1 MKKVCILVVLIT
13 YVYHIARFKKR
24 KKKKK
29 ICNKLYGKT
38 PSDVACS
45 LPSLLLRLLCF
56 TLFHTI

>member
-24 KKKKK
+24 KKKT
-29 ICNKLYGKT
+29 CNKLYGKT